1 MPECRPGEP
10 SLPRTDP
17 ALRSLRSQPVW
28 VLPVLWT
35 IALGSWGLSRQGS
48 VWRDEAATWLVARR
62 SAAEI
67 CHLLENV
74 DVVHG
79 CYYLLMHVLF
89 ECFGAGTTTLRLPSV
104 LALAVAAGCV
114 TVIGQRLAGAWTG
127 LAAGLTLGMLPA
139 VQFHL
144 QEGRPYALVAAGA
157 GISTLLLVT
166 VLQGDGAGPRW
177 FGYGGTLALMGL
189 LNWLSLMI
197 LAAHLLTLLWCGARR
212 EVWRRWTAAA
222 GSAFLCVLPLIL
234 FSQRQAGQVAW
245 IPPLT
250 WHAMIGPAVLLA
262 IGGLGALLDRPRSRR
277 LSVAAVALPLLAVPQ
292 LGLATASLF
301 RPLFLERYVLYSML
315 GLALLIGVCVGAAA
329 RAVGHRHAGAGR
341 WVLPVAVA
349 VAMAGLLP
357 QSLKKR
363 SVSSRVDDV
372 VAVASEVRRTKELGD
387 AVLFLPADRRDAKSV
402 SPGAFAGLRDIAL
415 REDPVASGTLR
426 GVEAS
431 PGRIRAAMLRQ
442 RRIVLVTDAAAVAS
456 PVTTDRDRMK
466 SAVLK
471 THFRLVAD
479 EEIRGRRLTV
489 YERVT

>member
-1 MPECRPGEP
+1 
-10 SLPRTDP
+10 
-17 ALRSLRSQPVW
+17 
-28 VLPVLWT
+28 
-35 IALGSWGLSRQGS
+35 
-48 VWRDEAATWLVARR
+48 
-62 SAAEI
+62 
-67 CHLLENV
+67 
-74 DVVHG
+74 
-79 CYYLLMHVLF
+79 
-89 ECFGAGTTTLRLPSV
+89 
-104 LALAVAAGCV
+104 
-114 TVIGQRLAGAWTG
+114 
-127 LAAGLTLGMLPA
+127 
-139 VQFHL
+139 
-144 QEGRPYALVAAGA
+144 
-157 GISTLLLVT
+157 
-166 VLQGDGAGPRW
+166 
-177 FGYGGTLALMGL
+177 
-189 LNWLSLMI
+189 
-197 LAAHLLTLLWCGARR
+197 
-212 EVWRRWTAAA
+212 
-222 GSAFLCVLPLIL
+222 
-234 FSQRQAGQVAW
+234 
-245 IPPLT
+245 
-250 WHAMIGPAVLLA
+250 MIGPAVLLA

-329 RAVGHRHAGAGR
+329 RAVGRRHAGAGR

-357 QSLKKR
+357 QSLEKR

-372 VAVASEVRRTKELGD
+372 VAVASEVRRTKEPGD